1 MGKIHS
7 ATVGKTEDES
17 LLVLSHEEQNHKAD
31 FIVDCL
37 NPRFLAFHTLSN
49 AKVTDRFIISR
60 LTQYDSEFDL
70 FWFPVSLLEATER
83 REHVTGFEVQF
94 DPLLDGSIAEGIH
107 NSDHWDISKLTEDG
121 KITAS
126 HRFPHKPKLAM
137 KIERPEAM
145 QTYKDLK
152 DRVPDLL
159 PDIPLNGVIAERTN
173 EELFTFARAH
183 IRSYGKITGR
193 GPDFY
198 SYIQIVDGTLDSYSD
213 VVHGLEEKYWIKF
226 EPRKSKTSS
235 GFTVTGEPF
244 MIEFSREVNLE
255 SLIEL
260 LFDCKWPFRLM
271 GSPDQI
277 QEDYFSVKAI
287 DLHVNQRISFDIAPD
302 FIRVYLHEGTCG
314 NTIVRLIRS
323 LQHHVDSTLKH
334 PPLFE

>member
-137 KIERPEAM
+137 KIE
-145 QTYKDLK
+145 
-152 DRVPDLL
+152 
-159 PDIPLNGVIAERTN
+159 
-173 EELFTFARAH
+173 
-183 IRSYGKITGR
+183 
-193 GPDFY
+193 
-198 SYIQIVDGTLDSYSD
+198 
-213 VVHGLEEKYWIKF
+213 KYWIKF